1 MGAAVARAVAPRG
14 PLLVADVDR
23 TSVEKLA
30 RDLGGDVVPATCDVT
45 DQSQVDE
52 LVEQID
58 DLESL
63 VCTAGISTSMS
74 SSGRRIFDVNLIGMN
89 RVLAAVEPLLRPG
102 TVAVLFASMSG
113 YRVPERSDLFR
124 ILDNPLSPTFFEDLM
139 SVGVDPDLPRF
150 AYPMSK
156 RVVQRTAR
164 RLAAPWG
171 TRGARIMSVSPGI
184 NDTPM
189 NRSDEAQNPIMAD
202 IIVGSPL
209 GRRGTPEEVASVVS
223 FVISQDASFM
233 TGSDVLVD
241 GGMMAVLPEDATG
254 GAADPG
260 QTGAGN

>member
-1 MGAAVARAVAPRG
+1 MSEGIKVAQIVIGAGSGMGAAVARAIAPRG

-23 TSVEKLA
+23 TNVEKLA

-124 ILDNPLSPTFFEDLM
+124 ILDNPLPNVLRR
-139 SVGVDPDLPRF
+139 PDVCWRRSGSAALRLPD
-150 AYPMSK
+150 
-156 RVVQRTAR
+156 VQARSFSAR
-164 RLAAPWG
+164 RDALPPPGEPERHASCPFRPASM
-171 TRGARIMSVSPGI
+171 TRR
-184 NDTPM
+184 
-189 NRSDEAQNPIMAD
+189 
-202 IIVGSPL
+202 
-209 GRRGTPEEVASVVS
+209 
-223 FVISQDASFM
+223 
-233 TGSDVLVD
+233 
-241 GGMMAVLPEDATG
+241 
-254 GAADPG
+254 
-260 QTGAGN
+260 